1 MEPTLILGQ
10 PCLNGYLGGLTD
22 RYSVLVMDPPG
33 QGKSARLPAEEFTA
47 DRFCNDPLGVA
58 DAAGFERFAWLGYS
72 WGGVMGLQLAWRSNR
87 LSTLIC
93 GG

>member
-1 MEPTLILGQ
+1 
-10 PCLNGYLGGLTD
+10 
-22 RYSVLVMDPPG
+22 
-33 QGKSARLPAEEFTA
+33 
-47 DRFCNDPLGVA
+47 VA

-72 WGGVMGLQLAWRSNR
+72 WGGVMVLQLAWRSNR